1 MCSPAALLPRPV
13 RTPARAAINPGV
25 VTESPAAPSDTRR
38 SVARC
43 DTRPIGRNS
52 VVTRTNADEALSG
65 LLLAGSFAAYSVFD
79 LPDSISL
86 WPREI
91 TCCCFGGSRSSNPL
105 GNVAATTAILSV
117 NSRSKVI
124 LSPFGKYLGAVKLV
138 IASLRCA
145 DYHVDLVL
153 GKRPI

>member
-25 VTESPAAPSDTRR
+25 VTESPAVPSDTRR

-65 LLLAGSFAAYSVFD
+65 LLLAGSFAAYSVLIF
-79 LPDSISL
+79 LTPFRFG
-86 WPREI
+86 REKLLAVA
-91 TCCCFGGSRSSNPL
+91 FGGSRSSNPL